1 MNDYYKLKY
10 LVTETF
16 YENMLDENYTIGQ
29 TSGRCFVEF
38 YAELNENNIESII
51 VISTILAR
59 IARHEVKKLKDFL
72 GKYNKMLELLKK
84 VNLDDYLNED
94 ERKDI
99 LYDIGCIRTCIEK
112 YVEKD

>member
-1 MNDYYKLKY
+1 MDYYQLKY

-29 TSGRCFVEF
+29 TAGRCFVEF
-38 YAELNENNIESII
+38 YEELHENNIESII

-59 IARHEVKKLKDFL
+59 IARHEPTKLKDFL
-72 GKYNKMLELLKK
+72 KEYKEMLELLQRI
-84 VNLDDYLNED
+84 NLDESLKEE

-99 LYDIGCIRTCIEK
+99 LYDIGCVRTCIKK
-112 YVEKD
+112 YVKKE

>member
-38 YAELNENNIESII
+38 YAELNENNI
-51 VISTILAR
+51 
-59 IARHEVKKLKDFL
+59 
-72 GKYNKMLELLKK
+72 
-84 VNLDDYLNED
+84 
-94 ERKDI
+94 
-99 LYDIGCIRTCIEK
+99 
-112 YVEKD
+112 